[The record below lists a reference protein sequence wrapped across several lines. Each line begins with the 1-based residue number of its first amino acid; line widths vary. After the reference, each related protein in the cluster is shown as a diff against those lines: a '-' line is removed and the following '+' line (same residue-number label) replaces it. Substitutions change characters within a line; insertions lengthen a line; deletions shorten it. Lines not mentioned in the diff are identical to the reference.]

1 MRRFE
6 FQSFTSGL
14 LALCLGLLLLGCET
28 IGQSLGKVRNP
39 TVSGD
44 PCGHADWFE
53 VGRVDGL
60 SGVNQEHSVYVGR
73 CLSRGRV
80 IDVELYQ
87 AGWQKGL
94 LEYCTPERGFDAG
107 RSGADYSGVC
117 PSHMEAAFLQRFKI
131 GAKIAALE
139 RKNAEIEAQ
148 IDARLLLLSQPQ
160 RPQPQRP
167 QPSQSMDATN
177 STSSGS
183 ILSDALRRQAA
194 SDQKR
199 QIEKELQD
207 LRDLRARNDLSIREL
222 ESN

>member
-1 MRRFE
+1 MRSFE
-6 FQSFTSGL
+6 FQSFTSTFLTLFFGL
-14 LALCLGLLLLGCET
+14 SLLGCET
-28 IGQSLGKVRNP
+28 IGQSLGRVRNP
-39 TVSGD
+39 AVSGD

-60 SGVNQEHSVYVGR
+60 SGVNQEHSAYVGR
-73 CLSRGRV
+73 CLSRGGT

-107 RSGADYSGVC
+107 RSGAEYSGVC
-117 PSHMEAAFLQRFKI
+117 PAHMEAAFLQRFKV

-148 IDARLLLLSQPQ
+148 IDARLLLLSQ
-160 RPQPQRP
+160 RPQQ
-167 QPSQSMDATN
+167 SQSPDATS
-177 STSSGS
+177 STSNGS

-194 SDQKR
+194 SDQKL

-207 LRDLRARNDLSIREL
+207 LRDLRARNDLTIREL